1 MYPVDSAISG
11 FYASA
16 GLWVVLHNLSGADF
30 PVDINLPKN
39 NFSVSCGSQQVVVG
53 CFGNLYVGEIFA
65 EEPYEVG
72 VEGEGAFQ
80 VFVGNVVGRFHGLV
94 GLRLRHGL
102 GLRLREI

>member
-1 MYPVDSAISG
+1 MHDLP
-11 FYASA
+11 
-16 GLWVVLHNLSGADF
+16 GADV

-80 VFVGNVVGRFHGLV
+80 VFVGNVVGWFLSLV
-94 GLRLRHGL
+94 GLRYRL
-102 GLRLREI
+102 GLREF